1 MGISMSNSINPYISN
16 SLATA
21 ANAEEY
27 NKFLTAFNKEKEFK
41 AKVTAFEEALL
52 GVEGA
57 EVQEE
62 SYASMP
68 VSHKFADGLYIRE
81 WESPPDQIVVTE
93 IHKVSNPIFLMEGD
107 VTLLTEVGA
116 ERVTPP
122 WYTITSAGTRRILY
136 THTKTKFVTVT
147 RSDHLDATSL
157 REKLTYGDYS
167 EVIKDFPE
175 IEQIAK
181 FIKALEK

>member
-1 MGISMSNSINPYISN
+1 MSTKISPYIDKSI
-16 SLATA
+16 ATA
-21 ANAEEY
+21 ADSEEY
-27 NKFLTAFNKEKEFK
+27 NKFLKAFTKEQEFK
-41 AKVTAFEEALL
+41 AKVTEFERAIAT
-52 GVEGA
+52 VEGHQ
-57 EVQEE
+57 VRDE

-107 VTLLTEVGA
+107 VTLLTEAGA

-122 WYTITSAGTRRILY
+122 WYTITAAGTRRILY
-136 THTKTKFVTVT
+136 THTKTKFVTVH
-147 RSDHLDATSL
+147 RSDHLDVDSI
-157 REKLTYGDYS
+157 REKLTYGAYS

-175 IEQIAK
+175 IEQIAR
-181 FIKALEK
+181 FIKALEN